1 MSERA
6 QALFELAM
14 RLPVAERSALADQLL
29 RSLDE
34 EPLTDAEVDAM
45 AERWAPEI
53 RRRLAELA
61 SGQVQGIPWAE
72 VDAQIRNILGESG
85 R

>member
-1 MSERA
+1 LSA
-6 QALFELAM
+6 AASACFQ
-14 RLPVAERSALADQLL
+14 RSLALADQLL

-72 VDAQIRNILGESG
+72 VDARIRNILGDA
-85 R
+85 RR